1 MEIHIDKP
9 KKSIKKEFCGTV
21 NELLKELKLNKETVI
36 VVRNGELVT
45 EEESLKNSDKVKI
58 LSVVSGG

>member
-1 MEIHIDKP
+1 MEIQIDKP
-9 KKSIKKEFCGTV
+9 KKNIKKEFNGTV
-21 NELLKELKLNKETVI
+21 NELLIELKLNKETVI

-45 EEESLKNSDKVKI
+45 EDEILKNNDRIKI

>member
-9 KKSIKKEFCGTV
+9 KKNIKKEFNGTV

-45 EEESLKNSDKVKI
+45 EEESLKNNDKIKI

>member
-1 MEIHIDKP
+1 MEIQIDKP
-9 KKSIKKEFCGTV
+9 KKSIKKEFNGTV

-45 EEESLKNSDKVKI
+45 EEEILKNNDKIKI